1 MCFSKRFFVVVLL
14 KEIIIIP
21 NLNKERTKYIDIS
34 KEHCY

>member
-21 NLNKERTKYIDIS
+21 NLKKERTKYIDIS